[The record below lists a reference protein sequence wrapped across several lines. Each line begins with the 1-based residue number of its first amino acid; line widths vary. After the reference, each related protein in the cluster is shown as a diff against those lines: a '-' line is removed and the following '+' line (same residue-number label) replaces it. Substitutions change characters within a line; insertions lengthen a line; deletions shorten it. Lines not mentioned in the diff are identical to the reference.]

1 MSCAIEIE
9 MIATVT
15 TATTTYT
22 VEVTTD
28 KMAREWRSKGLD
40 YLDMAEVAAQCAM
53 HKTTIVKAHCVIRDL
68 SVWKQY
74 MTFFKK
80 ATPKTDAYI
89 LRATELMTN
98 AQLALERDAAAEK
111 AAADDAL
118 NESIKKEFE
127 KLEASL

>member
-1 MSCAIEIE
+1 

-28 KMAREWRSKGLD
+28 KMARDWRREGMK
-40 YLDMAEVAAQCAM
+40 YLEKAEVAAKLDM
-53 HKTTIVKAHCVIRDL
+53 HKTTIVYAHCVIRDL

>member
-1 MSCAIEIE
+1 MSYVIEIE

-28 KMAREWRSKGLD
+28 KMAREWRREGMK
-40 YLDMAEVAAQCAM
+40 YLEKTEVAAKLDM
-53 HKTTIVKAHCVIRDL
+53 HKTTIVHAHSVIKDL

-74 MTFFKK
+74 MIFFKK
-80 ATPKTDAYI
+80 TTPKTDEHM
-89 LRATELMTN
+89 LRAFELMTN

-118 NESIKKEFE
+118 NKSIQKEFE